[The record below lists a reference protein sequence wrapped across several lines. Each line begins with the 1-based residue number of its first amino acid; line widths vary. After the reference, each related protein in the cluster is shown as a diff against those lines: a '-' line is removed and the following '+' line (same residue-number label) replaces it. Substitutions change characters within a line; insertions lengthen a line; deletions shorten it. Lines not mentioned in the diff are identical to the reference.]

1 MDHLAGL
8 LGIRGGGRLSTARV
22 LCVGLGRGGGNLQQL
37 LAAALVAM
45 PHRGRDER
53 VLLVLAADGGA
64 QLASDG
70 GREAVAGEQVVPQQL
85 RARRPRLGIQ
95 AQTQL
100 QSPINVVQSTDCR
113 SQPSSTHSTSST
125 STSLRAAVDPSH
137 QRSTGSTTQR
147 PLVTE
152 RRVFIPSVRRP
163 ENDQGCNLKLKA
175 AVVNGYS

>member
-1 MDHLAGL
+1 VCVGLHVRNWLTEVIIEVDHLAGL

-85 RARRPRLGIQ
+85 RARRSRLGIQ

-100 QSPINVVQSTDCR
+100 QSPIKLIILL
-113 SQPSSTHSTSST
+113 PS
-125 STSLRAAVDPSH
+125 
-137 QRSTGSTTQR
+137 QR
-147 PLVTE
+147 PT
-152 RRVFIPSVRRP
+152 VREPR
-163 ENDQGCNLKLKA
+163 
-175 AVVNGYS
+175 